1 MGLRARLVAGFLQH
15 RPLLARLVAVA
26 GVFVVVYQLTPHVPR
41 EVELRYDLGPGHA
54 SVQGLELVY
63 QAEDEDLASA
73 RFGLGEE
80 GPRLVEHRVDL
91 PPGRYDVRATLTTA
105 QGNLRFIRH
114 FEAPAEGVV
123 RIELFDLALASL
135 GHGSRGAA
143 CHTLGLNPT
152 ECQTSL
158 PWHPH

>member
-1 MGLRARLVAGFLQH
+1 M
-15 RPLLARLVAVA
+15 
-26 GVFVVVYQLTPHVPR
+26 
-41 EVELRYDLGPGHA
+41 
-54 SVQGLELVY
+54 
-63 QAEDEDLASA
+63 
-73 RFGLGEE
+73 
-80 GPRLVEHRVDL
+80 EHRVDL

-135 GHGSRGAA
+135 GHGLRGAT